1 VTTPAEAAVLLAH
14 RGSRVFPVGADKA
27 PRISSGHL
35 GASDIPERV
44 QKWADDGLFE
54 DGGIGLVIP
63 ERVFVVDV
71 DPRNGGEATLRTTQQ
86 SCREEMPRT
95 RTVKTRS
102 GGRHYYY
109 ALPDDRELRG
119 SLGPGV
125 DIKKP
130 GRGYVLV
137 PPTPGYLYLVGGRPA
152 PAPEWLLD
160 ELTIAKRI
168 ADVAAA
174 PKYFK
179 LVGGTGYGLATLRNA
194 LERVRTQGEG
204 GRRALLNTEAF
215 VLGSLCAGGEL
226 DEDRALESLLDAAL
240 DTGLSEKQA
249 LSAIKS
255 GWHAGLLNPRSAE

>member
-1 VTTPAEAAVLLAH
+1 MIVLADAAVLLAQ

-54 DGGIGLVIP
+54 GGGIGLVIP
-63 ERVFVVDV
+63 ARTFVVDV
-71 DPRNGGEATLRTTQQ
+71 DPRNGGLDTLELLMQGH
-86 SCREEMPRT
+86 SEFPRT
-95 RTVKTRS
+95 RLVRTRS
-102 GGRHYYY
+102 GGWHYYLS
-109 ALPDDRELRG
+109 LPADLELRG

-137 PPTPGYLYLVGGRPA
+137 PPTPGYTYLRGGRPA
-152 PAPEWLLD
+152 PAPEWLLG
-160 ELTIAKRI
+160 ELTLQRRASASDCRG
-168 ADVAAA
+168 

-226 DEDRALESLLDAAL
+226 DEDKALEGLLDAAL
-240 DTGLSEKQA
+240 ETGLTEKQS

>member
-1 VTTPAEAAVLLAH
+1 MIVLADAAVLLAQ

-44 QKWADDGLFE
+44 QQWADDGLFE

-63 ERVFVVDV
+63 ARVFVVDV
-71 DPRNGGEATLRTTQQ
+71 DPRNGGDATLLAALGGA
-86 SCREEMPRT
+86 EWLPRT

-102 GGRHYYY
+102 NGRHYYY
-109 ALPDDRELRG
+109 SLPDDLELRG

-137 PPTPGYLYLVGGRPA
+137 PPTPGYTYLRGGRPA

-160 ELTIAKRI
+160 ELTIATRT
-168 ADVAAA
+168 ADVASA
-174 PKYFK
+174 PKYFA

-226 DEDRALESLLDAAL
+226 DEDKALEGLLDAAL
-240 DTGLSEKQA
+240 ETGLSEKQA
-249 LSAIKS
+249 LAAIKS